1 MWKMQSSF
9 FLSVALLPRVASVA
23 APSRIAIEGEVPPT
37 PTPLRLPRPKASLSP
52 TTPRSS
58 AGQGAMRPFASSSAG
73 CEAVHLRRLLTCSG
87 RR

>member
-9 FLSVALLPRVASVA
+9 FLSVALLPRVASVV

-52 TTPRSS
+52 TTL
-58 AGQGAMRPFASSSAG
+58 GASPVRGP
-73 CEAVHLRRLLTCSG
+73 
-87 RR
+87 